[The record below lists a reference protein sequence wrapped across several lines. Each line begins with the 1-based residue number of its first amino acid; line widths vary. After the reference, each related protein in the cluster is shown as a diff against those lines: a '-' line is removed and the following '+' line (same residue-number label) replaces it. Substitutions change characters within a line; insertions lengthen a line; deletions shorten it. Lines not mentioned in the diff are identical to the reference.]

1 MMSQLELHMYNRL
14 PKAISSNLVNFK
26 NYGAEIISE
35 IRIEFYTSVSL
46 ICSIK
51 SLIITGL

>member
-1 MMSQLELHMYNRL
+1 MHHRL

>member
-1 MMSQLELHMYNRL
+1 MFHRL

-26 NYGAEIISE
+26 IYGAEIISE
-35 IRIEFYTSVSL
+35 IRIEFYTPDSL

>member
-1 MMSQLELHMYNRL
+1 MMSQLGLHMYHRL
-14 PKAISSNLVNFK
+14 PKTISSNLVNFK

-35 IRIEFYTSVSL
+35 IRIEFYTPDSL

>member
-1 MMSQLELHMYNRL
+1 MMSQLGLHMFHRL

-35 IRIEFYTSVSL
+35 IRIEFYTSDSL